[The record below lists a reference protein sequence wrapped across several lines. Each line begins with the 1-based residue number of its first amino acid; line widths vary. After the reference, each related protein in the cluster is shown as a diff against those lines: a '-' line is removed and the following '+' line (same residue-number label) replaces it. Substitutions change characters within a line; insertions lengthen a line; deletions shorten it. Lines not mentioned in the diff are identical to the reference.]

1 MSKVFPSNSAKYSNN
16 DKKDISS
23 KINYLAV
30 LFDSTVGNFPAGAAI
45 ALIITFAGTAM
56 ILNGIGTCSIVLS
69 EYRSNLNH
77 FSTYLFTF
85 LGLLNLLHLFVF
97 LHGVSVG
104 CLETSR
110 EQFHSK
116 EIGCYCGKCKDRYS
130 TCGRVCRKIQQCN
143 RVSCQVFWGICG
155 TIMIFCYYLLALG
168 FFTVSTLS
176 TFFSYVLTQTCHSYE
191 TLVDKN
197 IDQTKAYLN
206 QAKGYIGKAGNATQH
221 ILYQYSRLVALQ
233 DMALQGNPLE
243 QMNRIETPKY
253 FETPQ
258 TNGDWGRK
266 LSGSE
271 PYDPMASLTKGRTVL
286 ATLNDTIY
294 HTEQR
299 LDRYEVY
306 FQETVRFCTDYAKLY
321 DNLYMVS
328 IGSLLLLISHYII
341 FAVHYKYFTVWNYE
355 ARLLKNEDYD

>member
-1 MSKVFPSNSAKYSNN
+1 MSSKVFPLNSTNNNKYIKDELNN
-16 DKKDISS
+16 NKVK
-23 KINYLAV
+23 YLTFM
-30 LFDSTVGNFPAGAAI
+30 FDSTVGNFPAGAAI
-45 ALIITFAGTAM
+45 ALIITITGTIM
-56 ILNGIGTCSIVLS
+56 ISSGIGTCSVVLS
-69 EYRSNLNH
+69 EYHSSLNH
-77 FSTYLFTF
+77 FSNYLFTF
-85 LGLLNLLHLFVF
+85 LGLLNLLHSFVF

-110 EQFHSK
+110 ERFHSK
-116 EIGCYCGKCKDRYS
+116 EIGCYCGKCKDRHS
-130 TCGRVCRKIQQCN
+130 ACGRVCRKIQHCN

-155 TIMIFCYYLLALG
+155 TIMIFCYYPFALG

-191 TLVDKN
+191 TLIEKN
-197 IDQTKAYLN
+197 MDQTKAYLN
-206 QAKGYIGKAGNATQH
+206 QAKEYIGKAGNATQH

-233 DMALQGNPLE
+233 DMVAQGNPME
-243 QMNRIETPKY
+243 QMSRIETPKY
-253 FETPQ
+253 FETPHKKE
-258 TNGDWGRK
+258 DWGRQ
-266 LSGSE
+266 LIE
-271 PYDPMASLTKGRTVL
+271 TYDPMASLTKGQTVL
-286 ATLNDTIY
+286 ATLNETIY

-306 FQETVRFCTDYAKLY
+306 FQETVQFCTDYANLY

-355 ARLLKNEDYD
+355 ARLLNNEDYN